1 MDDHLATLDMG
12 RKEGAAVAPWGARG
26 PHLTQCGLGQCLQL
40 YQVAS
45 WSIQPFCHNTCGLK
59 IGGAVPLWGE
69 LCPYVTQC
77 GRDRGLLLCQVSSWS
92 IQPFCHNTPS
102 LQTGQDR
109 RSPNNKSVNWRKPIT
124 YSFPVWVSVGW
135 AFGAFLVDNIV
146 TVASHL
152 AAGYWYLEV
161 YRYLLVVLVHRVR
174 FLPLFRLREIL
185 VAVDTAALILS
196 HGHMAWHASDL
207 IVGVLKAVHSIIE
220 KLIAW
225 SEL

>member
-1 MDDHLATLDMG
+1 VRVEL
-12 RKEGAAVAPWGARG
+12 G
-26 PHLTQCGLGQCLQL
+26 PHLTQCLLGRGLPP

-45 WSIQPFCHNTCGLK
+45 WSIQQFSNNKHKPKSERGGCCVPFL
-59 IGGAVPLWGE
+59 GAGSPSNNVACAEALP
-69 LCPYVTQC
+69 P
-77 GRDRGLLLCQVSSWS
+77 CQVSSWS